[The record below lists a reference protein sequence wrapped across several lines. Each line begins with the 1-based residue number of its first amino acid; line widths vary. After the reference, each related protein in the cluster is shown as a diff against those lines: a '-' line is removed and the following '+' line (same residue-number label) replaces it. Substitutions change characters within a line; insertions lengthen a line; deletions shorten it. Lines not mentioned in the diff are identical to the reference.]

1 MSSSRP
7 DQFDN
12 DANYNAL
19 QMMEKI
25 DLNDKIE
32 EIENDHA
39 GVDDVADLKD
49 DDKKQQ
55 DLDSILNKYNLSNEL
70 IIFNDI

>member
-1 MSSSRP
+1 
-7 DQFDN
+7 
-12 DANYNAL
+12 
-19 QMMEKI
+19 MMEKI

-39 GVDDVADLKD
+39 TFDDIGNLEG

-55 DLDSILNKYNLSNEL
+55 DLDSILNKYSLSNEL

>member
-39 GVDDVADLKD
+39 GVDDVANLKD

>member
-39 GVDDVADLKD
+39 ELDDIANLKD

-55 DLDSILNKYNLSNEL
+55 DLDSILNKYSLSNEL
-70 IIFNDI
+70 IVFNDI